1 MRKKSNIV
9 VCLLMLV
16 VSCRERHDSQA
27 DENFEAANHLA
38 FSSVTLTPEYDIE
51 VSDNGLLKAR
61 RDVLSKAGFLPR
73 FIKFFQV
80 LEPEG
85 GVAEMAVS
93 VIVERSKWEGDSWRI
108 STEGKEIR
116 GKRSDKG
123 EKIFS
128 VKGVDFFYGEIV
140 FLVSTEISANFESTL
155 EIRSGGETM
164 PAVKISEL
172 KVLSKIAKMKEE
184 AVKEKKIVF
193 EVHIPLREQKIEVNI
208 PTKD

>member
-1 MRKKSNIV
+1 MRKKLNIV
-9 VCLLMLV
+9 VCLFMFI

-27 DENFEAANHLA
+27 NETFEVANHLS

-51 VSDNGLLKAR
+51 VSDNELLKER
-61 RDVLSKAGFLPR
+61 IDVLSKAGFLPR

-108 STEGKEIR
+108 ATEGKEIR
-116 GKRSDKG
+116 GKRRDKG

-128 VKGVDFFYGEIV
+128 VKGIDFFYGEII
-140 FLVSTEISANFESTL
+140 FLVSTEISVNFESAL
-155 EIRSGGETM
+155 EIHSGEEAM

-184 AVKEKKIVF
+184 AAEEKKIVF